1 LVRKPAPRRNGS
13 RTVWAAACCALALS
27 AAAAAAETFYDGRVE
42 SVIDG
47 DTIEV
52 LVDGSP
58 KELLRIR
65 LANIDTPEHDQP
77 WGERAR
83 AALAAR
89 VDGRVV
95 RINAVATDRYGRIV
109 GEVYAS
115 DVCVNCELVRDGH
128 AWVYRRYALDAA
140 LILLE
145 DDARLHQRGL
155 WSLPPAERVPPW
167 EWRSDARSAAACSWA
182 GSAGAAANSSS
193 KTFTGSA
200 SWATG
205 LGSKLS

>member
-1 LVRKPAPRRNGS
+1 M
-13 RTVWAAACCALALS
+13 
-27 AAAAAAETFYDGRVE
+27 
-42 SVIDG
+42 IDG

-52 LVDGSP
+52 LVDGP
-58 KELLRIR
+58 PNELLRIR

-95 RINAVATDRYGRIV
+95 RINAVATDRYGRMV

-167 EWRSDARSAAACSWA
+167 EWRSEARSAARPSAPAAPKPERCGARSDCSEMRSCEEA
-182 GSAGAAANSSS
+182 RFHL
-193 KTFTGSA
+193 TVC
-200 SWATG
+200 G
-205 LGSKLS
+205 LVGLDGDGDGTPCEKLCRRE